1 MQVSL
6 VHSEG
11 LERKIAI
18 AIPPETIE
26 PRIQGKLREMAGQV
40 RIDGF
45 RPGKVPLRLVEKRY
59 GSQVRLEVCREAMEQ
74 AFREAIAE
82 QKLRLVG
89 TPQLEPTSV
98 AGGQPLEFSA
108 TFEVYPE
115 FEVQLPASFEL
126 KRPVVEV
133 TDADIDVV
141 IERIRE
147 QNKTWQQ
154 VERPA
159 VKGDQLTIDFLGRVD
174 GVPFEGGEATDYE
187 LVLGSHVLV
196 DDFEVKLEGSR
207 AGEKRTITIQFP
219 PNYPVATLGGK
230 SAQFDVTVKSVSE
243 PVLPELTPQFVERFG
258 ADITSIEA
266 FRKQVRR
273 NVERE
278 INSAIRA
285 RLKDQ
290 VIELLLT
297 HVNLELP
304 NVLVH
309 SELEERVKR
318 IKSRMQTS
326 GLQPDMLNIDPAR
339 HEEGARRSV
348 ALGLI
353 VAQILSK
360 NGITVAAP
368 ELRQAVEERAA
379 TYEEPSAVVSWY
391 YQNRERLAE
400 LEALLLEN
408 KAVDWVV
415 SKGNIVEETMPVEQ
429 LLTSERSR

>member
-11 LERKIAI
+11 LERKFAI

-59 GSQVRLEVCREAMEQ
+59 GSQVRLEVCQEAMEQ

-89 TPQLEPTSV
+89 TPQLEPKSV
-98 AGGQPLEFSA
+98 VGGQPLEFSA

-115 FEVQLPASFEL
+115 FEVQLPASFDL
-126 KRPVVEV
+126 KRPVVNV
-133 TDADIDVV
+133 SDADIDVV
-141 IERIRE
+141 IERIRD

-154 VERPA
+154 VERSA
-159 VKGDQLTIDFLGRVD
+159 NKGDRLTIDFLGRID

-196 DDFEVKLEGSR
+196 DDFEEKLEGSG
-207 AGEKRTITIQFP
+207 AGETRSISIQFP
-219 PNYPVATLGGK
+219 PNYPVESLGGK
-230 SAQFDVTVKSVSE
+230 SAQFDVTVKSVAE

-258 ADITSIEA
+258 TDITSIEA
-266 FRKQVRR
+266 FRAQVRR

-278 INSAIRA
+278 VNSAIRA

-297 HVNLELP
+297 HVTLELP

-309 SELEERVKR
+309 SELEERVR
-318 IKSRMQTS
+318 RLKSRMQTS
-326 GLQPDMLNIDPAR
+326 GLQPDMMNIDPAR

-360 NGITVAAP
+360 NGITVTAP

-415 SKGNIVEETMPVEQ
+415 SKGNVIEEAMPVEQ
-429 LLTSERSR
+429 LLASQRSR

>member
-11 LERKIAI
+11 LERKFAI

-59 GSQVRLEVCREAMEQ
+59 GSQVRLEVCQEAMEQ

-89 TPQLEPTSV
+89 TPQLEPKSV
-98 AGGQPLEFSA
+98 VGGQPLEFSA

-115 FEVQLPASFEL
+115 FEIQLPASFDL
-126 KRPVVEV
+126 KRAVVNV
-133 TDADIDVV
+133 SDADIDVV
-141 IERIRE
+141 IERIRD

-154 VERPA
+154 VERSA
-159 VKGDQLTIDFLGRVD
+159 VKGDRLTIDFLGRID

-196 DDFEVKLEGSR
+196 DDFEEKLEGSR
-207 AGEKRTITIQFP
+207 AGETRTISIQFP
-219 PNYPVATLGGK
+219 ANYPVASLGGK
-230 SAQFDVTVKSVSE
+230 NAQFDVTVKSVSE
-243 PVLPELTPQFVERFG
+243 PVLPELTPQFIERFG
-258 ADITSIEA
+258 TDITSIEA
-266 FRKQVRR
+266 FRGQVRR

-278 INSAIRA
+278 VNSAIRA

-290 VIELLLT
+290 VIELLLA
-297 HVNLELP
+297 HVTLELP

-318 IKSRMQTS
+318 LKSRMQTS
-326 GLQPDMLNIDPAR
+326 GLQPDMMNIDPAR

-360 NGITVAAP
+360 NGITVTAP

-415 SKGNIVEETMPVEQ
+415 SKGNVIDEAMPVEQ
-429 LLTSERSR
+429 LLASERPR